1 MYGCIETTG
10 KKEFGSMKIKNIK
23 KYKAVLFDMDGV
35 IVDSMP
41 YHFISWFETLKKYNV
56 TVSPFDIYE
65 KEGEKCEV
73 CVKRFFKRDKIKCDP
88 KVIEEVLKLRDK
100 LYKQYFKV
108 HLFSDMESVLSKL
121 KEKGFLLAIVT
132 GSNREKVKSMLPKKI
147 ISKFD
152 VIIAADMIKRGKPH
166 PDSYLTA
173 AKQLNVNPKECIV
186 VENAPYGIKAA
197 KTAKMFCVAVTT
209 SLPAQ
214 YLNQADII
222 CKKVSEIF

>member
-1 MYGCIETTG
+1 M
-10 KKEFGSMKIKNIK
+10 KKIKNLK

-41 YHFISWFETLKKYNV
+41 YHFISWFETLKNYNV

-65 KEGEKCEV
+65 NEGEKCEI
-73 CVKRFFKRDKIKCDP
+73 CVKRFFKRDRIKCN
-88 KVIEEVLKLRDK
+88 KKIISEILKLRDRI
-100 LYKQYFKV
+100 YKKYFKV
-108 HLFSDMESVLSKL
+108 HLFSDIEPVLNKL
-121 KEKGFLLAIVT
+121 KEKGFALAIVT
-132 GSNREKVKSMLPKKI
+132 GSNRDKVKSMLPKKI
-147 ISKFD
+147 LSKFD

-173 AKQLNVNPKECIV
+173 AQQLNVKPRQCIV

-197 KTAKMFCVAVTT
+197 KAAKMFCVAITT

-214 YLNQADII
+214 YLKQADIV
-222 CKKVSEIF
+222 CKKIKEIF

>member
-1 MYGCIETTG
+1 M
-10 KKEFGSMKIKNIK
+10 KKIKNLK

-65 KEGEKCEV
+65 NEGEKSEI
-73 CVKRFFKRDKIKCDP
+73 CVKRFFERDNIKCNN
-88 KVIEEVLKLRDK
+88 KIIAEILKLRDK
-100 LYKQYFKV
+100 LYKKYFKV
-108 HLFSDMESVLSKL
+108 HLFPDIEPLLNKL

-132 GSNREKVKSMLPKKI
+132 GSNRDKVKSMLPKKT

-152 VIIAADMIKRGKPH
+152 VVVAADMIKRGKPY

-173 AKQLNVNPKECIV
+173 AKQLKVKPSRCIV
-186 VENAPYGIKAA
+186 VENAPNGIKAA
-197 KTAKMFCVAVTT
+197 KAAKMFCVAVTT
-209 SLPAQ
+209 SLPEQ
-214 YLNQADII
+214 YIKQANIV
-222 CKKVSEIF
+222 CKKVSEVF

>member
-1 MYGCIETTG
+1 
-10 KKEFGSMKIKNIK
+10 MKIKDLK

-73 CVKRFFKRDKIKCDP
+73 CVERFFKRDKIQCDN
-88 KVIEEVLKLRDK
+88 KVIAEVLKLRDK
-100 LYKQYFKV
+100 LYKKYFKV
-108 HLFSDMESVLSKL
+108 HLFADIESVLDKL
-121 KEKGFLLAIVT
+121 
-132 GSNREKVKSMLPKKI
+132 KSMLPKKI

-173 AKQLNVNPKECIV
+173 AKQLNIKPSECIV

-197 KTAKMFCVAVTT
+197 KAAKMFCVAVTT

-214 YLNQADII
+214 YLKQADIV
-222 CKKVSEIF
+222 CKKVSDIL